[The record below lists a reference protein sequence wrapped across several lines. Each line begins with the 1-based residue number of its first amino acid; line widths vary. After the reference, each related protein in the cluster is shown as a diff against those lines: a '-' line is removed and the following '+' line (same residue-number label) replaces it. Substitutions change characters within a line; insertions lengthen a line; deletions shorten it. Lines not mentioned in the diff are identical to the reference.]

1 MLEMI
6 AADWLEIGV
15 RAVPQAV
22 SFAGMVS
29 DFLYPRRF
37 DAALVSWEL
46 AGDPDPYPLWHSTMV
61 EGGQNYGGWAH
72 RRADEV
78 MEQARMAADQA
89 QRAALYREF
98 QDIFAEEL
106 PALPLF
112 YPVYSFG
119 VRAEVHD
126 VTLARLNEPSG
137 RFRTLSDWYLVT
149 RRVTVRD
156 FVPGQSQTRP

>member
-1 MLEMI
+1 
-6 AADWLEIGV
+6 
-15 RAVPQAV
+15 
-22 SFAGMVS
+22 
-29 DFLYPRRF
+29 
-37 DAALVSWEL
+37 
-46 AGDPDPYPLWHSTMV
+46 
-61 EGGQNYGGWAH
+61 
-72 RRADEV
+72 
-78 MEQARMAADQA
+78 MAADQA

-119 VRAEVHD
+119 VRSEVHD
-126 VTLARLNEPSG
+126 VTLARLNEPSD